1 MSIFDTLNI
10 LLIEDEQSVIDL
22 VGDLLA
28 DPQRLWPHR
37 IKIRSFKTLAGA
49 KSYIGGGA
57 WDCIILDLNLPD
69 SQSISTFQAV
79 QAVATAP
86 VIVLTGAFN
95 FELKS
100 QLLALGAARCLSKIR
115 IGKDIELLPDVV
127 DNVVRERR
135 KNKIIENM
143 QATLLGELRN
153 LVKECPGCNLWR
165 HPKTD
170 KFIPPSQFL
179 QDFGVNLGSTG
190 SMCPDCMQKH
200 YGHLVQDEE

>member
-10 LLIEDEQSVIDL
+10 LLIEDEQHIIDL

-37 IKIRSFKTLAGA
+37 IKIRSFKTLTAA
-49 KSYIGGGA
+49 KPYLGGGA
-57 WDCIILDLNLPD
+57 WDCIVLDLNLPD
-69 SQSISTFQAV
+69 SKSISTFQVV
-79 QAVATAP
+79 QGIAAAP
-86 VIVLTGAFN
+86 IIVLTGAFN

-100 QLLALGAARCLSKIR
+100 KLLALGAARCLSKVR
-115 IGKDIELLPDVV
+115 IGNDVELLPDII

-165 HPKTD
+165 HPISD
-170 KFIPPSQFL
+170 KFVPPSEFL
-179 QDFGVNLGSTG
+179 QDFGVFLNSTS
-190 SMCPDCMQKH
+190 SMCPDCMKKH
-200 YGHLVQDEE
+200 YAHLVDNE